1 MDGGGLIMDAN
12 DGADAPYW
20 NGLADGRLML
30 PRCGGCGDWLWP
42 AVSRCGGCGSETV
55 EWIERPMRGT
65 IFSWTRTWHRF
76 GFTESLDLPFVS
88 IVATVEDCGIR
99 LLGRLEDPDQVD
111 PVIGEPLSGRIGA
124 TRVEGRDIPT
134 ILWSRG

>member
-1 MDGGGLIMDAN
+1 MDVI

-20 NGLADGRLML
+20 NGLAEGRLML
-30 PRCGGCGDWLWP
+30 PRCGDCGDWLWP
-42 AVSRCGGCGSETV
+42 AVSRCGACGSERV
-55 EWIERPMRGT
+55 EWAGRAMRGT

-88 IVATVEDCGIR
+88 IVAAVDDCGIR
-99 LLGRLEDPDQVD
+99 LLGRLDDPDQID
-111 PVIGEPLSGRIGA
+111 PVIGEAITGRIGA

-134 ILWSRG
+134 IIWSRG